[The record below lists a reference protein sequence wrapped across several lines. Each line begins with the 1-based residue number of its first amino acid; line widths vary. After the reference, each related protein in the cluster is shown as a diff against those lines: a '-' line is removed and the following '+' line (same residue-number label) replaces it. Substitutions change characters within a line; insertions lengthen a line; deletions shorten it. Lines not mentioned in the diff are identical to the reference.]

1 MKTFN
6 MYVKTIVSSE
16 HGKILLIKQKR
27 MDNKPRWDLPG
38 APLTEEQSFDETVV
52 HNIQKEIGYS
62 VYPGKILGVSSH
74 VKRDM
79 KDLYVIMEGTI
90 LNGDLILSTRY
101 DEFAWIDI
109 RRIAEYPL
117 VPWLNEYIK
126 NTSTPFEDVAI
137 EIDELNDKNLRR
149 REVIQENLINGAK
162 EYTHEANSEI
172 SENVKNSFS
181 MLKNTIKRTFHPKE
195 AKITKTVPKDNI
207 YTEDKDD
214 TTTSFTDKF
223 NIRKRNTE
231 DTQENK
237 EIILKESSDDI
248 IIERND
254 IIISQD
260 DDIVPDQVNKPTSSE
275 KPKKNY
281 FDMNINR
288 QNNMKKEEIPSIKVI
303 QENEEVPHI
312 RKEKESTEKVSFNSE
327 NIKRSGWKARL
338 NEINRTDAN
347 NEKKT
352 APLPKGKRRN

>member
-62 VYPGKILGVSSH
+62 VYPGKIIGISSH
-74 VKRDM
+74 VTRNM

-101 DEFAWIDI
+101 EEFAWIDI
-109 RRIAEYPL
+109 NRIAEYPL

-126 NTSTPFEDVAI
+126 NTSTPFNDVAI
-137 EIDELNDKNLRR
+137 EINDLNEKNLRR
-149 REVIQENLINGAK
+149 REVIQENIINNAK
-162 EYTHEANSEI
+162 EYTHEANNEI

-195 AKITKTVPKDNI
+195 AKITKPIPKNNI
-207 YTEDKDD
+207 YTNEE
-214 TTTSFTDKF
+214 TSKTNFTDKF
-223 NIRKRNTE
+223 NIMKK
-231 DTQENK
+231 NK
-237 EIILKESSDDI
+237 PEHEEIILKESTDDI
-248 IIERND
+248 IIDRED
-254 IIISQD
+254 IIISHD
-260 DDIVPDQVNKPTSSE
+260 EDIVPDQVNKPVAK
-275 KPKKNY
+275 KPQKNY

-288 QNNMKKEEIPSIKVI
+288 QNNMKKEEIPSITVI
-303 QENEEVPHI
+303 QENEKVPHI
-312 RKEKESTEKVSFNSE
+312 RKEKESAKKVSFNSE
-327 NIKRSGWKARL
+327 NMKRSGWKARL

-347 NEKKT
+347 NEKKI